1 MNATAACIFRCRDD
15 DVGTLMRYLL
25 VQFKPHNA
33 PYRTVTSDNAIRP
46 PSPAH
51 QDHRFRL
58 TETSSF
64 SVLCTRTGSDDATA
78 APPTAT
84 NDHNGNTDDGRFR
97 ENGTFD
103 ADPRG
108 SSIQTARAVTG
119 RGDGDA
125 GVVCIDVVCGYTRSL
140 VAEGFARR
148 LKEWRVTTDR

>member
-1 MNATAACIFRCRDD
+1 MNDTAVCSFYCGGDEVRM
-15 DVGTLMRYLL
+15 LMRYIL

-33 PYRTVTSDNAIRP
+33 PYRAVTSDNAIRP

-64 SVLCTRTGSDDATA
+64 SVLCTRTGSDDAAA

-84 NDHNGNTDDGRFR
+84 NGYSGNTDDGRFR
-97 ENGTFD
+97 EKGTFD
-103 ADPRG
+103 DNPRG
-108 SSIQTARAVTG
+108 SSMQAARAVTG
-119 RGDGDA
+119 RGDGDV